1 MNIKV
6 AVLIS
11 TFNGEKYINDLLK
24 SVKRQIGVKINL
36 FVIDDSSTDNTLRF
50 IRRSG
55 IKYTIV
61 SKSGFKDPAKNFFFL
76 IKKVP
81 LNFDYYCFCDQDDVW
96 LKNKSID
103 SIKHLNNSNASIL
116 GSRTYYTDHKLK
128 VYSESINF
136 KKKLSL
142 ENALVQSIAG
152 GNTMIWTKKFQKII
166 RKLKLTLPAS
176 HDWMLYQ
183 LAMMLN
189 HKFIFLKTPTVL
201 YRQHGKN
208 NIGANTGFIN
218 DLKRIYW
225 GLKGR
230 YKSFHELNKDHLF
243 NGIEKLN
250 IKRKNEKLIRDF
262 YKFRSLQNPFVK
274 LYKIIFELKIY
285 RQTFKGNLMLILA
298 IFLNKI

>member
-1 MNIKV
+1 MNKV
-6 AVLIS
+6 AILLS
-11 TFNGEKYINDLLK
+11 TYNGENFLKDLLK
-24 SVKRQIGVKINL
+24 SIEKQRKVDCKIFILDDKSDDKTLQIINDCKL
-36 FVIDDSSTDNTLRF
+36 SIKVI
-50 IRRSG
+50 
-55 IKYTIV
+55 K
-61 SKSGFKDPAKNFFFL
+61 KSGFRNPSKNFCFL
-76 IKKVP
+76 LKSVP
-81 LNFDYYCFCDQDDVW
+81 LEFDYYCFCDQDDVW

-116 GSRTYYTDHKLK
+116 GSRTYYTNHKLK
-128 VYSESINF
+128 VYSTSINF

-152 GNTMIWTKKFQKII
+152 GNTMIWTRKFQKII
-166 RKLKLTLPAS
+166 RKLKLSLPAS

-201 YRQHGKN
+201 YRQHEKN
-208 NIGANTGFIN
+208 NIGANTGIIN
-218 DLKRIYW
+218 DFKRIYW

-230 YKSFHELNKDHLF
+230 YKSFHELNREHLF

-250 IKRKNEKLIRDF
+250 INRKNKKLIRDF

-274 LYKIIFELKIY
+274 FYKIVFQLKIY
-285 RQTFKGNLMLILA
+285 RQTFKGNLMLFLA